1 LPNQQ
6 LFMVAGSLALI
17 ATVAII
23 CLRFLMKPQQE
34 ISPVKEVLV
43 H

>member
-1 LPNQQ
+1 
-6 LFMVAGSLALI
+6 MVAGSLAFI

-23 CLRFLMKPQQE
+23 CLRFLMKPQQQ
-34 ISPVKEVLV
+34 ISTANEVLV